1 VAGITCA
8 HRVEYPTYDNA
19 MWERYPMLRRRID
32 EITSVIMLI
41 PLVVGGCSFSGYS
54 GIADNQTLSSTPS
67 PVMTPTTTGTMT
79 STHTPA
85 STATPTITPS
95 PTQTPT
101 PTITPTPTNT
111 PTATPS
117 PMDEYTIPGLRAR
130 EYPGGTI
137 NVRAVLTYTEV
148 FTRYYI
154 DYPSDD
160 LTITGIMQIPQ
171 GDEGPFPIVILNHGY
186 IHEFR
191 YWSGADTWRV
201 AEYLNSQGYLTLAPD
216 FRGWGQSD
224 HGPNFFWTGQVIDT
238 LNAIS
243 SLSSVPEADTS
254 RVGMWGHSMGG
265 GATADAITIDSRIQ
279 AAVIYAPTSSDKFA
293 SQRWRTTPMV
303 DRTYTDQDL
312 SRAYYDARRDRNFL
326 SRASSLNY
334 LHLVTIPV
342 QIHIGTADTM
352 TPPEWAEQ
360 IYEALQTAGK
370 KVEYFTYPGE
380 RHAFDDANWHL
391 FMQRVSDFFE
401 QHLKNGGKNNDQ
413 ESQS

>member
-1 VAGITCA
+1 MMVNTL
-8 HRVEYPTYDNA
+8 
-19 MWERYPMLRRRID
+19 LRRRID

-41 PLVVGGCSFSGYS
+41 PLAVGGCSFFGYS
-54 GIADNQTLSSTPS
+54 EIADNQTLLSTPS
-67 PVMTPTTTGTMT
+67 PVMTPTATSTMT

-137 NVRAVLTYTEV
+137 NVREVLTYTEV

-171 GDEGPFPIVILNHGY
+171 GQGPFPVIILNHGY
-186 IHEFR
+186 ISASR
-191 YWSGADTWRV
+191 YWSGADTWRA
-201 AEYLNSQGYLTLAPD
+201 AEYLNSRGYLTLAPD

-224 HGPNFFWTGQVIDT
+224 QASNYFWTGPVIDA
-238 LNAIS
+238 LNAVS
-243 SLSSVPEADTS
+243 SLSSVPQADPV

-265 GATADAITIDSRIQ
+265 GVTTDAITIDARIK
-279 AAVIYAPTSSDKFA
+279 AAIIYAPTHANKLA
-293 SQRWRTTPMV
+293 SQRWWTTPPV
-303 DRTYTDQDL
+303 DQAYIDL
-312 SRAYYDARRDRNFL
+312 DLIRAYNDAGRDGNFL
-326 SRASSLNY
+326 RRASSINY
-334 LHLVTIPV
+334 LNQVTAPV
-342 QIHIGTADTM
+342 QIHIGTVDTM
-352 TPPEWAEQ
+352 TPQKWAEQ
-360 IYEALQTAGK
+360 IYEALQTAEK
-370 KVEYFTYPGE
+370 EVEYFTYPGE
-380 RHAFDDANWHL
+380 GHAFNDVNWHL

-401 QHLKNGGKNNDQ
+401 QHLKNGGKQ
-413 ESQS
+413 